1 MNTLGQSL
9 YALLVNPNAIA
20 FLHVIRAGETSHED
34 SAYSMLFGGDAF
46 DGFADHPRKLIKKSG
61 YNSTAA
67 GAYQFLSR
75 TWDEC
80 AKALDLPDFSPRS
93 QDVAALFLIRRRGA
107 LDDVLAGRVREAIAK
122 CAKEWASLPGSPY
135 GQPTKTM
142 AQALDVY
149 QQFGGTLT
157 SQTPSEKPMAPLIPA
172 AVSAIASI
180 APQLIRIFGSGSE
193 VSERNAKAAEVVVQA
208 AKEATGAVNEQHL
221 IEKIEAKDPA
231 VIQAVQQVVRD
242 VWFEISV
249 DSGGV
254 EKARQFNDSGTPFWK
269 QPALYVTA
277 ALLPLVYLVVWA
289 TIFREGFA
297 TQDLKTLVVTAI
309 VSGVLSGIMGF
320 WLGTSFSSQRKDEM
334 RAK

>member
-1 MNTLGQSL
+1 MNTLAQSL
-9 YALLVNPNAIA
+9 YALLPHHNVQA
-20 FLHVIRAGETSHED
+20 FFHVIRAGETSHED

-46 DGFADHPRKLIKKSG
+46 DGFADHPRKLIRKSG
-61 YNSTAA
+61 YSSTAA

-80 AKALDLPDFSPRS
+80 QKALDLPDFSPLS
-93 QDVAALFLIRRRGA
+93 QDLACLFLIRRRGA

-142 AQALDVY
+142 SQALATF
-149 QQFGGTLT
+149 QQYGGTLT
-157 SQTPSEKPMAPLIPA
+157 SQTPGAPMAPMIPA
-172 AVSAIASI
+172 AVSAIASV

-221 IEKIEAKDPA
+221 IEKIESKDPA
-231 VIQAVQQVVRD
+231 VIQTVQQVVKD
-242 VWFEISV
+242 VWFEISI

-254 EKARQFNDSGTPFWK
+254 EAARKSFADPAVPFWK
-269 QPALYVTA
+269 QPAIWVTA
-277 ALLPLVYLVVWA
+277 ALLPMVYLVLYAVIWVDK
-289 TIFREGFA
+289 FA
-297 TQDLKTLVVTAI
+297 TQDMKALVVGSI
-309 VSGVLSGIMGF
+309 ISGLLAGITGF
-320 WLGTSFSSQRKDEM
+320 WLGTSFSSQRKDEL
-334 RAK
+334 RK